1 MVYEVYGAYVER
13 LEEDREKIRA
23 FFGEDF
29 GG

>member
-1 MVYEVYGAYVER
+1 MGVYVER
-13 LEEDREKIRA
+13 LEEDREQIRT